1 MSHSPEK
8 PCVGILANPLSG
20 RDVRRVAARADTS
33 TPQSKRNQVA
43 RIAIGA
49 VAAGA
54 KRVLVMREPFR
65 VSISAIENL
74 VLDAELVALD
84 VGARLDAGD
93 TVRAAE
99 AMRKA
104 GCAAIVVLGGDGT
117 NRAIAR
123 VWRDAPLVP
132 LSTGTNNVFPRLVE
146 PTTAGAAAGLVASG
160 AVRLDEVARRAK
172 CVRVQIDGE
181 PDDFALV
188 DAAFLVDDHVGN
200 LMPFE
205 PEKLRTVVLA
215 RAEPTALGMS
225 PIGGLLQPVGAA
237 DDGGLTVRCGAAGD
251 SGRELLAP
259 VSAGLYRTVNVQSFR
274 RVAFGEAV
282 EIRGPGVLAFDGD
295 RERKLGPGQR
305 ARVSIERDGPFVID
319 VERALQLA
327 AERGSFL
334 DRKGWRDAYDV
345 RSGPRPPPRIAPSS

>member
-1 MSHSPEK
+1 VSDSLERPA
-8 PCVGILANPLSG
+8 VGILANPLSG

-65 VSISAIENL
+65 VSLSAIENL
-74 VLDAELVALD
+74 DLDAELEAID
-84 VGARLDAGD
+84 VGAKLDAGD
-93 TVRAAE
+93 TARAAE

-123 VWRDAPLVP
+123 IWPDAPLVP

-146 PTTAGAAAGLVASG
+146 PTIAGAAAGLVAAG
-160 AVRLDEVARRAK
+160 AVTLEEVARRAK
-172 CVRVQIDGE
+172 RVRVEIDGE

-188 DAAFLVDDHVGN
+188 DAAFLVNDHVGN

-205 PEKLRTVVLA
+205 PAKLRRLVLS
-215 RAEPTALGMS
+215 RAEPAAIGMS
-225 PIGGLLQPVGAA
+225 PIGGLLEPVGAG
-237 DDGGLTVRCGAAGD
+237 DDAGLEVTCGAPSD

-259 VSAGLYRTVNVQSFR
+259 VSAGLYRSVKILSHR
-274 RVAFGEAV
+274 RIALREPV
-282 EIRGPGVLAFDGD
+282 EVTGPGVLAFDGD
-295 RERKLGPGQR
+295 RERKLVRGQR
-305 ARVSIERDGPFVID
+305 ARLTVEREGPFVIE
-319 VERALQLA
+319 VERALRLA
-327 AERGSFL
+327 AERGTFV
-334 DRKGWRDAYDV
+334 DRGRWRDAYDA
-345 RSGPRPPPRIAPSS
+345 R

>member
-1 MSHSPEK
+1 M
-8 PCVGILANPLSG
+8 GILANPLSG

-54 KRVLVMREPFR
+54 KRVLVLKEPFR
-65 VSISAIENL
+65 VSTSAIENL
-74 VLDAELVALD
+74 VLDAELEALD
-84 VGARLDAGD
+84 VGAKLDAGD
-93 TVRAAE
+93 TARAAE
-99 AMRKA
+99 GMRKA

-117 NRAIAR
+117 NRAVAR
-123 VWRDAPLVP
+123 IWPDAPLVP

-160 AVRLDEVARRAK
+160 AVSLGEVAARAK
-172 CVRVQIDGE
+172 CVRIEIDGE

-205 PEKLRTVVLA
+205 PEKLRARVLA

-225 PIGGLLQPVGAA
+225 PIGGPLQPVGAA
-237 DDGGLTVRCGAAGD
+237 EDCGLTVACGAPGD
-251 SGRELLAP
+251 SCRELLAP
-259 VSAGLYRTVNVQSFR
+259 VSAGLYRTVKVVSHR
-274 RVAFGEAV
+274 RIAFGEAV
-282 EIRGPGVLAFDGD
+282 EVRGPGVLAFDGD
-295 RERKLGPGQR
+295 RERKLAAGQR
-305 ARVSIERDGPFVID
+305 ARMRVLRDGPFVID
-319 VERALQLA
+319 VDRALRLA

-334 DRKGWRDAYDV
+334 DRKGWRDAYD
-345 RSGPRPPPRIAPSS
+345 AH

>member
-1 MSHSPEK
+1 VSHSSERPTI
-8 PCVGILANPLSG
+8 GILANPLSG

-65 VSISAIENL
+65 VSVSAIENL
-74 VLDAELVALD
+74 DLDAELEALD
-84 VGARLDAGD
+84 VGAQLDAGD
-93 TVRAAE
+93 TARAAE

-104 GCAAIVVLGGDGT
+104 GCAALVVLGGDGT
-117 NRAIAR
+117 NRAVAR
-123 VWRDAPLVP
+123 IWPDAPLVP

-146 PTTAGAAAGLVASG
+146 PTCAGAAAGLVASG
-160 AVRLDEVARRAK
+160 AVQLHEVAARAK
-172 CVRVQIDGE
+172 RVKVEIAEE

-205 PEKLRTVVLA
+205 TSKLRALVLS
-215 RAEPTALGMS
+215 RAEPAALGMS

-237 DDGGLTVRCGAAGD
+237 EDAGLVVRCAAPGAP
-251 SGRELLAP
+251 GRELLAP
-259 VSAGLYRTVNVQSFR
+259 VSAGLYRPVNVASHAR
-274 RVAFGEAV
+274 IALGEAV
-282 EIRGPGVLAFDGD
+282 EVRGPGVLAFDGD
-295 RERKLGPGQR
+295 RERKLVHGQT
-305 ARVSIERDGPFVID
+305 ARLTVLRDGPFVID
-319 VERALQLA
+319 VDRALRLA
-327 AERGSFL
+327 AERGSFIA
-334 DRKGWRDAYDV
+334 RGRWRDAYD
-345 RSGPRPPPRIAPSS
+345 AH

>member
-1 MSHSPEK
+1 VSHSPDK

-54 KRVLVMREPFR
+54 KRVLVLREPFR
-65 VSISAIENL
+65 VSTSAIENL
-74 VLDAELVALD
+74 DLDAELVALD

-93 TVRAAE
+93 TARAAE
-99 AMRKA
+99 EMRKA

-117 NRAIAR
+117 NRAVAR
-123 VWRDAPLVP
+123 IWPDAPLVP
-132 LSTGTNNVFPRLVE
+132 LSTGTNNVFPKLVE

-160 AVRLDEVARRAK
+160 AMRLDEVAVRAK
-172 CVRVQIDGE
+172 RVHVEIDGE
-181 PDDFALV
+181 EDDFALV

-205 PEKLRTVVLA
+205 PAKLRALVLA

-225 PIGGLLQPVGAA
+225 PIGGLLHPVGAA
-237 DDGGLTVRCGAAGD
+237 DDGGLSVTCAAPGD

-259 VSAGLYRTVNVQSFR
+259 VSAGLYRPVNVHSYR
-274 RVAFGEAV
+274 RIAFGETV
-282 EIRGPGVLAFDGD
+282 EILGPGVLAFDGD
-295 RERKLGPGQR
+295 RERKLKQGQR
-305 ARVSIERDGPFVID
+305 ARLRVLRDGPFVID
-319 VERALQLA
+319 VERALHLA
-327 AERGSFL
+327 AQRGTFL
-334 DRKGWRDAYDV
+334 DRKGWRDAYDA
-345 RSGPRPPPRIAPSS
+345 R

>member
-1 MSHSPEK
+1 MSRAEK
-8 PCVGILANPLSG
+8 PTVGILANPLSG

-54 KRVLVMREPFR
+54 RRVLVMREPFR
-65 VSISAIENL
+65 VSTSAIENL
-74 VLDAELVALD
+74 VLDAELESLD

-93 TVRAAE
+93 TARAAE

-104 GCAAIVVLGGDGT
+104 GCGAIVVLGGDGT
-117 NRAIAR
+117 NRALAR
-123 VWRDAPLVP
+123 IWPDAPLVP

-160 AVRLDEVARRAK
+160 AVELGEVSARAK
-172 CVRVQIDGE
+172 CVRVEIDGE

-200 LMPFE
+200 LLPFE
-205 PEKLRTVVLA
+205 PAKLRALVLA

-225 PIGGLLQPVGAA
+225 PIGGLLEPVGAA
-237 DDGGLTVRCGAAGD
+237 DEAGLFVACAAPGA
-251 SGRELLAP
+251 SGRRLLAP
-259 VSAGLYRTVNVQSFR
+259 VSAGLYRPVNVASHR
-274 RVAFGEAV
+274 RIALGETI
-282 EIRGPGVLAFDGD
+282 ELRGPGVLAFDGD
-295 RERKLGPGQR
+295 RERKLGPDQR
-305 ARVSIERDGPFVID
+305 ARLRVLRDGPCVID
-319 VERALQLA
+319 VSRALHLA
-327 AERGSFL
+327 AQRGTFL
-334 DRKGWRDAYDV
+334 DRAAWHDAYDEH
-345 RSGPRPPPRIAPSS
+345 

>member
-1 MSHSPEK
+1 VSQSSEK
-8 PCVGILANPLSG
+8 PTVGILANPLSG

-54 KRVLVMREPFR
+54 KRVLVLREPFR
-65 VSISAIENL
+65 VSTSAIENL
-74 VLDAELVALD
+74 DLDAELVALD

-93 TVRAAE
+93 TARAAE
-99 AMRKA
+99 EMRKA

-117 NRAIAR
+117 NRAVAR
-123 VWRDAPLVP
+123 IWPDAPLVP

-160 AVRLDEVARRAK
+160 AVTLDEVAVRAK
-172 CVRVQIDGE
+172 CVRVEIDGE
-181 PDDFALV
+181 SPDFALV

-205 PEKLRTVVLA
+205 PAKLRALVLA

-225 PIGGLLQPVGAA
+225 PIGGLLEPVGAGEDA
-237 DDGGLTVRCGAAGD
+237 GLSVTCAAPSD

-259 VSAGLYRTVNVQSFR
+259 VSAGLYRPVRVKSHR
-274 RVAFGEAV
+274 RIALGEAV
-282 EIRGPGVLAFDGD
+282 ELRGPGVLAFDGD
-295 RERKLGPGQR
+295 RERKLGPGQL
-305 ARVSIERDGPFVID
+305 ARVTVKRDGPLVID
-319 VERALQLA
+319 VERALRLA
-327 AERGSFL
+327 AQRGSFV
-334 DRKGWRDAYDV
+334 DRGRWRDAYDDA
-345 RSGPRPPPRIAPSS
+345 R